1 MNLSRFINRPVL
13 STVISILLVILGF
26 IGLATL
32 PITQYPDIAPP
43 TVSVSATYT
52 GANAQTVLNAVVSPL
67 EDQINGVENMM
78 YMTSDASNNGSASIT
93 VYFNQGTDPDMAQ
106 VNVQNRVTAAEGLL
120 PQEVTQI
127 GVTTRKRQSSMLMI
141 FTIYDM
147 EDKYNIEFIENYA
160 SINIIPEIK
169 RVSGVGDAFVMGA
182 DYSMRIW
189 LKPDVMSQYKL
200 IPADISSALAE
211 QNIEAAPG
219 QFGERSNQTFQYTIR
234 YRGRLQSTEEFENI
248 VIKSLA
254 DGEVL
259 RLKDVADIE
268 LGRNTYGFDATVDG
282 HKGVSCIVFQMAG
295 TNATQTI
302 QDLEKVLDDMQKNM
316 PAGIGVNI
324 AQSANDFLF
333 ASIHEVVKT
342 LIEAFIL
349 VFIVVYIFLQDM
361 RSTLIPA
368 IAIPV
373 ALIATFFVL
382 KLIGFSLNLLTL
394 SAMVLAIAIVV
405 DDAIVVVEGVHAKL
419 DQGYKSARLAAI
431 DAMHELGG
439 ALVSIT
445 LVMMSVFIPVSF
457 MGGTAGT
464 FYQQFGL
471 TMAIAIF
478 FSAVNALTLSPALCA
493 IFLKPH
499 NTEGHDETTLKERIG
514 TATKEARKI
523 WIQRYAQ
530 SLGKFMKPKLT
541 IIFTCV
547 AIIGMIFGMFS
558 FEEHPLLCPIFIVI
572 SVLAV
577 AGMTTDK
584 FKQTFNAD
592 YDNLLGKYK
601 KQVLKFIQRRW
612 LSASLVVGSIVLL
625 MVFMQVTPTG
635 MVPNEDTGTIMG
647 AVTLPP
653 GTSQERAQ
661 QILARVDSLVAAE
674 PAVQSRTIISGY
686 SFIGGQ
692 GPGYGSVIIKLKPWE
707 ERSTMQNSTIVYA
720 TLFMRAQK
728 IIKEAQ
734 VLFFAPP
741 MIPGYSVSTDIELN
755 MQDKTGGDLNRFYSV
770 VQDYMA
776 ALEKRPEITSAATN
790 FNPSFP
796 QYQLDIDAAACKRA
810 GISPNDILSV
820 MQGYYGGLYASNFN
834 SFGKMYRVMIQGE
847 RDATKNLE
855 SLESIMVRNSN
866 GDMAPISQFVKLT
879 KVYGPDVISR
889 FNLYTSMK
897 VMVAPATG
905 YTSGQALQAIAEVAD
920 QNLPAGFGYELGGM
934 AREEAETSGS
944 TTGLIF
950 VLCFVFVYL
959 LLSAQYESYI
969 LPLAVLLSV
978 PFGLMGSFIF
988 VNCASLIGGIPALQ
1002 MIIGTMSNNIYMQI
1016 ALIMLMGLLAKN
1028 AILIVEFA
1036 LDRRKMGMSIT
1047 WAAVLGAGARLRPI
1061 LMTSLAM
1068 IIGLLPLMFASGAGA
1083 NGYRTLG
1090 TSAIGGMLIGMI
1102 LQIFIVPALFVAF
1115 QYLQEKIKP
1124 MEWDDVDNSDAEA
1137 EIEQYSK

>member
-1 MNLSRFINRPVL
+1 MRLDNFINRPVL
-13 STVISILLVILGF
+13 STVISILIVILGG

-43 TVSVSATYT
+43 TVNVSTTYT
-52 GANAQTVLNAVVSPL
+52 GANAQTVLNAVISPL
-67 EDQINGVENMM
+67 EDQINGVEGMM
-78 YMTSDASNNGSASIT
+78 YMTSSATNTGSGDIT
-93 VYFNQGTDPDMAQ
+93 IYFEQGTDPDMAQ
-106 VNVQNRVTAAEGLL
+106 VNVQNRVSMAQGLL
-120 PQEVTQI
+120 PAEVTQV
-127 GVTTRKRQSSMLMI
+127 GVTTRKRQTSMLMI
-141 FTIYDM
+141 FSIVDSEDRYDQ
-147 EDKYNIEFIENYA
+147 KFLENYGN
-160 SINIIPEIK
+160 INLIPEIK
-169 RVSGVGDAFVMGA
+169 RVKGVGDASVMGG
-182 DYSMRIW
+182 DYAMRIW
-189 LKPDVMSQYKL
+189 LKPDVMAQYNL
-200 IPADISSALAE
+200 VPSDITGILAE

-219 QFGERSNQTFQYTIR
+219 QLGERGKQTYQYTLR
-234 YRGRLQSTEEFENI
+234 YKGRLQTPEEFGEM
-248 VIKSLA
+248 VIKALEN
-254 DGEVL
+254 GELL
-259 RLKDVADIE
+259 RVRDVADIE
-268 LGRNTYGFDATVDG
+268 LGRNSYAFSNTVNG
-282 HKGVSCIVFQMAG
+282 HAAVSCIVYQMAG
-295 TNATQTI
+295 TNATETI
-302 QDLEKVLDDMQKNM
+302 ANIEETLKEIEKNL
-316 PAGIGVNI
+316 PAGVEISV

-373 ALIATFFVL
+373 ALIGTFFVL

-419 DQGYKSARLAAI
+419 DQGYKSARLASI
-431 DAMHELGG
+431 DAMRELGS
-439 ALVSIT
+439 AIVSIT

-471 TMAIAIF
+471 TMAIAIG

-499 NTEGHDETTLKERIG
+499 NTDASLKERVG
-514 TATKEARKI
+514 EATKEARRI
-523 WIQRYAQ
+523 MLVRYTDA
-530 SLGKFMKPKLT
+530 LGRMLHPSITL
-541 IIFTCV
+541 IFAIV
-547 AIIGMIFGMFS
+547 AILGMIFGMFS
-558 FEEHPLLCPIFIVI
+558 FSEHPVLCIVFIVI
-572 SVLAV
+572 SVLAL

-584 FKQTFNAD
+584 FKHSFNST
-592 YDNLLGKYK
+592 YESLLAKYK

-612 LSASLVVGSIVLL
+612 LTGGIVLASIVLL
-625 MVFMQVTPTG
+625 AVFMNITPTG

-653 GTSQERAQ
+653 GTSQDRAE
-661 QILARVDSLVAAE
+661 QILARVDSLVAAD
-674 PAVQSRTIISGY
+674 PAVESRTVISGF
-686 SFIGGQ
+686 SFVGGQ
-692 GPGYGSVIIKLKPWE
+692 GPGYGSIIIKLKDWS

-720 TLFMRAQK
+720 TLFMRAQQV
-728 IIKEAQ
+728 IKDAQ

-741 MIPGYSVSTDIELN
+741 MIPGYSASSDIELN
-755 MQDKTGGDLNRFYSV
+755 MQDKTGGTLDHFYTV
-770 VQDYMA
+770 VKDYIA
-776 ALEKRPEITSAATN
+776 ALQARPEINSAQTS

-796 QYQLDIDAAACKRA
+796 QYQMDIDVAACKRA
-810 GISPNDILSV
+810 GISPSDILST

-834 SFGKMYRVMIQGE
+834 SFGKMYRVMIQAE
-847 RDATKNLE
+847 RDATKDLE
-855 SLESIMVRNSN
+855 SLNSIKVRN
-866 GDMAPISQFVKLT
+866 GDTMAPITQFVSIK
-879 KVYGPDVISR
+879 KIYGPDVISR

-897 VMVAPATG
+897 VMVAPAAG
-905 YTSGQALQAIAEVAD
+905 YTSGQALQAISEVAQ

-969 LPLAVLLSV
+969 LPLAVLLSI
-978 PFGLMGSFIF
+978 PFGLLGSFLF
-988 VNCASLIGGIPALQ
+988 VNGVGSLGKIPALT
-1002 MIIGTMSNNIYMQI
+1002 MILGTMSNDIYMQI

-1047 WAAVLGAGARLRPI
+1047 WAAVLGASARLRPI

-1083 NGYRTLG
+1083 HGNRTLG
-1090 TSAIGGMLIGMI
+1090 TASIGGMLIGMI
-1102 LQIFIVPALFVAF
+1102 LQIFVVPALFVAF
-1115 QYLQEKIKP
+1115 QYLQEKFRP
-1124 MEWDDVDNSDAEA
+1124 MEWEDIDNTDAET
-1137 EIEQYSK
+1137 EIEQYAK